1 MKESE
6 IIDVSESQ
14 TTQVLESSSITKGKA
29 PGLGVRSIFGMR
41 SARASEELGSGDGGG
56 WMESTKLERLV
67 MELQKMKRDRA
78 GAKAVV
84 FSQVSVCLS
93 LANQN
98 EDTEFLRENCEII
111 FRLVVT

>member
-14 TTQVLESSSITKGKA
+14 TTKVLESGSITMGKA
-29 PGLGVRSIFGMR
+29 PGLGIRSVFGVRSV
-41 SARASEELGSGDGGG
+41 RAGEELSSGDGGG
-56 WMESTKLERLV
+56 WMESTKLERLE

-84 FSQVSVCLS
+84 FSQVSVSSESNLIY
-93 LANQN
+93 
-98 EDTEFLRENCEII
+98 RI
-111 FRLVVT
+111 FVGIWLIHFGEYYNKL